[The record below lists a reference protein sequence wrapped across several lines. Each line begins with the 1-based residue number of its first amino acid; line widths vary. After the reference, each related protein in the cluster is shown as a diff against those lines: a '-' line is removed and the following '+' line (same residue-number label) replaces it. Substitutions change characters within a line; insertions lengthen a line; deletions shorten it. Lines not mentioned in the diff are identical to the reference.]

1 MAVPVVVVKV
11 AAAVLTDKK
20 ARKKVGWVIAAILSP
35 VILIAAAFLCI
46 SAGGAEHN
54 ASSVDASF
62 FASGIAA
69 ETVPLEFK
77 SHVED
82 MTHSFVSVD
91 AAVAQLCQQMEGS
104 DSLDAIRVKAVFY
117 ALCFGDSQPST
128 KNIAA
133 FADCFVTYETR
144 TRTVTAE
151 DGSTS
156 TETYTVAVPIS
167 DMATVYAN
175 IGATF
180 GIEVTEDDGKNAD
193 NIYAR
198 IRPAGDTH
206 AGDVLRGDGD
216 GLGLDTSAFQ
226 IPEEKNNLDL
236 AAYAV
241 SAYESG
247 WGYVWGTFGSVLTE
261 SLYQSKLAQ
270 YPDGVGRYAEFIK
283 STWVGKRTTDC
294 VGLIK
299 GYGWLDADAD
309 SISYGTNGMPDVS
322 ADQMYQYA
330 TEKGSISTIP
340 EIPGLAVWHTG
351 HIGVYIGNGE
361 VIEAMGTKYGVVKTQ
376 LADRSWTAWLK
387 IPYINYISETEES
400 T

>member
-1 MAVPVVVVKV
+1 MTLAVVVKI
-11 AAAVLTDKK
+11 AAAVLTDEK

-35 VILIAAAFLCI
+35 IILIAAAFLCI
-46 SAGGAEHN
+46 GTGGAEHN
-54 ASSVDASF
+54 ASAVDASF
-62 FASGIAA
+62 FSSGIAA

-82 MTHSFVSVD
+82 MTNSFVSID
-91 AAVAQLCQQMEGS
+91 AAVAQICQQMEGG

-117 ALCFGDSQPST
+117 ALFFGDSQPST
-128 KNIAA
+128 KNIAE
-133 FADCFVTYETR
+133 FVNYFVTYETR
-144 TRTVTAE
+144 TAE
-151 DGSTS
+151 DGS
-156 TETYTVAVPIS
+156 TYTVAVPIA

-175 IGATF
+175 IGAAF
-180 GIEVTEDDGKNAD
+180 GMEVTDDDSKNAD
-193 NIYAR
+193 NIHAR

-216 GLGLDTSAFQ
+216 GVAMDTSAFTN
-226 IPEEKNNLDL
+226 PAGKNNLDL
-236 AAYAV
+236 VIYAV
-241 SAYESG
+241 NAYESG

-261 SLYQSKLAQ
+261 SLYNSKLAQ
-270 YPDGVGRYAEFIK
+270 YPDGVGKYADFIK
-283 STWVGKRTTDC
+283 TNWLNKRTTDC

-299 GYGWLDADAD
+299 GYGWLDADSG
-309 SISYGTNGMPDVS
+309 SINYGTNGMPDVS
-322 ADQMYQYA
+322 ADQMYNFA

-340 EIPGLAVWHTG
+340 EIPGFAVWHAG

-387 IPYINYISETEES
+387 IPYINYISETEEA